1 MDAALATRRG
11 DEVIE
16 TLESR
21 TVPSSKPSSATS
33 SIDALAFPS
42 DPAPEVNPHVF
53 ILSTTFG
60 SKGQLA
66 ALLEVAPTVVEQ
78 MDRDRQLFS
87 FFSRSKRYRLYGLYQ
102 ALPQVAGKPLK
113 AVLARFYQA
122 IDAGETWMTEQHF
135 ASFFRAPNNM
145 LAWATPL
152 EVLLGHRL
160 YDAPIEQEAA
170 WLYEQDADFRLRAVL
185 GAAHDELMHR
195 RN

>member
-1 MDAALATRRG
+1 M
-11 DEVIE
+11 
-16 TLESR
+16 
-21 TVPSSKPSSATS
+21 SKPTS
-33 SIDALAFPS
+33 TMPGIDALAFPS
-42 DPAPEVNPHVF
+42 DPAPEVNAHVF
-53 ILSTTFG
+53 ILATTFG
-60 SKGQLA
+60 SKAQLA
-66 ALLEVAPTVVEQ
+66 ALLQVSPATVEQ

-87 FFSRSKRYRLYGLYQ
+87 FVSRSKRYRLYGLYQ
-102 ALPQVAGKPLK
+102 ALPEVAGAPLK
-113 AVLARFYQA
+113 AILARFYGA
-122 IDAGETWMTEQHF
+122 IDAGQTWMTEQHF

-170 WLYEQDADFRLRAVL
+170 WLYAQDASCRLRAVL